1 MLNLAKL
8 MIVNLKEKVAELV
21 WNLVLGLFMFALN
34 FADVSLVGVN
44 FRMTLPD
51 EFLSNQRYFGFLSK
65 FLKHGFLF
73 CEM

>member
-1 MLNLAKL
+1 MV
-8 MIVNLKEKVAELV
+8 INLKGKVAELV

-34 FADVSLVGVN
+34 IVNVSLVGVN

-51 EFLSNQRYFGFLSK
+51 EFLSNQKNFGFFSK
-65 FLKHGFLF
+65 FLFHGFLF

>member
-1 MLNLAKL
+1 MV
-8 MIVNLKEKVAELV
+8 VNLKGKVAELV

-34 FADVSLVGVN
+34 FVNVSLVGVN

-51 EFLSNQRYFGFLSK
+51 EFVSNQRYFGLFGK